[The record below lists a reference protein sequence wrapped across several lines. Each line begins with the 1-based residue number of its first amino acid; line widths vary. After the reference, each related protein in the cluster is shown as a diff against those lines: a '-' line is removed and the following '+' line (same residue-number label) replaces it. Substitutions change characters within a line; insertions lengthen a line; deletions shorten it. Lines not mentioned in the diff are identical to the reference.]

1 MGRLTTSTLV
11 IAGLTVLGACAPKEE
26 APAPEPV
33 PEPEPVVEEVAA
45 EPVVAVAVLQP
56 KAGSTVSGRV
66 TFTEIEGGV
75 SIVAEVS
82 GAAAG
87 LHGIHLHE
95 LGDCS
100 AEDFTSAGG
109 HFNPTGAPHGG
120 PTDSE
125 RHAGDFGN
133 IEVDADGSGYLEI
146 ESDML
151 SLDDSQKSA
160 IGRAV
165 ILHEGEDDLV
175 SQPTGAAGARSA
187 CGVVAVAGEMGATTI
202 QEEAMGD
209 EELGEGVDS
218 PNAVN

>member
-1 MGRLTTSTLV
+1 MRRVSTSVLV
-11 IAGLTVLGACAPKEE
+11 IAWLTVLGACAPKEE

-33 PEPEPVVEEVAA
+33 AEPEPVVEEVAE
-45 EPVVAVAVLQP
+45 EPIVAVAVLQP
-56 KAGSTVSGRV
+56 KAGSTVSGSV
-66 TFTEIEGGV
+66 TFTEIEDVV

-82 GAAAG
+82 GAAPG
-87 LHGIHLHE
+87 LLGIHLHE
-95 LGDCS
+95 IGDCS

-109 HFNPTGAPHGG
+109 HFNPTDAPHGG

-133 IEVDADGSGYLEI
+133 IEIDADGNGYLEI

-151 SLDDSQKSA
+151 RLDDSENSV

-165 ILHEGEDDLV
+165 ILHEAQDDLV

-187 CGVVAVAGEMGATTI
+187 CGVVVVEGEVETI
-202 QEEAMGD
+202 MEGETMGD

-218 PNAVN
+218 PDAVH